1 MHKDWWE
8 SPVCWVCNYWWVLLA
23 LLALILVGYLS
34 WGYWMPMPSAPT
46 DTISSPLPTETATIT
61 PVSSSTPLPP
71 SPTGIPTSTRSILVE
86 QTATPTPTP
95 TPSPSPTPTVES
107 APREGFLAP
116 DFSFQDLDGETV
128 TLSDL
133 RGYSIFVNYWA
144 TWCQYCVEEMSAI
157 QQVHE
162 EYQDQDFFVISVN
175 ATDKDSIA
183 DVQTFVQTNNLTFP
197 VLLDEEGDFSRYYQ
211 TNSLPTSY
219 FIDHR
224 GVIQVIVIGGPLTVE
239 DLRDNVDQLI
249 NASN

>member
-8 SPVCWVCNYWWVLLA
+8 SPVCWVCDYWWVVLM

-34 WGYWMPMPSAPT
+34 RGDWMPMFSAPSGT
-46 DTISSPLPTETATIT
+46 VSSSLPTESATIM
-61 PVSSSTPLPP
+61 PVSSSTPLSP
-71 SPTGIPTSTRSILVE
+71 SPTGIPTSTRSISVE

-95 TPSPSPTPTVES
+95 TLTPTVEI
-107 APREGFLAP
+107 APQEGFLAP

-133 RGYSIFVNYWA
+133 RGHSIFVNYWA
-144 TWCQYCVEEMSAI
+144 TWCPYCAEEMSAI
-157 QQVHE
+157 QQIHE
-162 EYQDQDFFVISVN
+162 EYRDQDFFVISVN
-175 ATDKDSIA
+175 ATDKDSIE
-183 DVQTFVQTNNLTFP
+183 DVQTFVQTNNITFP

-219 FIDHR
+219 FIDNR
-224 GVIQVIVIGGPLTVE
+224 GVIQDIVIGGPLTVE